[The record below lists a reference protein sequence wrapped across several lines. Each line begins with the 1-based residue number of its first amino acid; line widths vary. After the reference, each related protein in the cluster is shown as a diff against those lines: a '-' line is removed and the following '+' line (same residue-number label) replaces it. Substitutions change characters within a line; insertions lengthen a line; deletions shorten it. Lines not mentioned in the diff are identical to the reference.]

1 MVVTLLNVKIHILV
15 KVEVLAVSLIP
26 EGLQLGTNDIPGQ
39 DNLLSAKEE
48 SVQGPVHL
56 TSILGLAELLHM
68 VHQLNFPQK
77 E

>member
-1 MVVTLLNVKIHILV
+1 MLVMLLNVKVHVLV
-15 KVEVLAVSLIP
+15 KIEVLAVSLIS
-26 EGLQLGTNDIPGQ
+26 EGLQPGHNGVPSQ
-39 DNLLSAKEE
+39 DKSLSTKEE